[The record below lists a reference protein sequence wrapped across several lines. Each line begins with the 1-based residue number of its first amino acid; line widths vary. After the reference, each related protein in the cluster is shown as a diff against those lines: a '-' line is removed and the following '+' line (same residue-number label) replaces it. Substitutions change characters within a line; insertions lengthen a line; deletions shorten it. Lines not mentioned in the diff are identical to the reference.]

1 MKKHPLKC
9 INIKLLLT
17 LLLSAG
23 CTSSFAQ
30 KNIDFL
36 IASSSDSSL
45 KTEMVFKKYEP
56 SLLDKT
62 KIYWL
67 KFDFQ
72 NTEKFDQTY
81 ILHSINKWGSA
92 KIFNENTLFL
102 FWASVS
108 TSFFTTDL
116 ASNYFGK
123 IPQNGIL
130 TPLPSLCQ

>member
-1 MKKHPLKC
+1 MKKPPLKC

-23 CTSSFAQ
+23 CTSSFTQ
-30 KNIDFL
+30 KNIDFF

-56 SLLDKT
+56 SLLDKI

-72 NTEKFDQTY
+72 NTEKFD
-81 ILHSINKWGSA
+81 
-92 KIFNENTLFL
+92 
-102 FWASVS
+102 
-108 TSFFTTDL
+108 
-116 ASNYFGK
+116 
-123 IPQNGIL
+123 
-130 TPLPSLCQ
+130 